1 MSYSPELRHLPQEG
15 GGGSAASGGKQ
26 EVTKRVL

>member
-26 EVTKRVL
+26 KVTKRVL